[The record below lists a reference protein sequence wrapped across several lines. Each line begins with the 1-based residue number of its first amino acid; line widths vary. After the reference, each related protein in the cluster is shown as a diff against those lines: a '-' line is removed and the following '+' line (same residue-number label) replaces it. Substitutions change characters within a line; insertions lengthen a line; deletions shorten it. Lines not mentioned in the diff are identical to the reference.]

1 MTFGLNIDTSGRG
14 TNTLYVYAPGQTENN
29 PEDKITKSYT
39 VEAKNYNG
47 ETTLISS
54 GEKID
59 KIYMYYKFPVLSA
72 DKSSITGYVYK
83 KTVLYSTKGIPKGT
97 DDYTVTDILE
107 AVAGTLPDP
116 DINYVTITKT
126 TTEKT
131 PNERYTKLLRNIVAL
146 KTDNSYNT
154 ALLNGGKWTIYTV
167 DEEKNE
173 EVSTKSEATIA
184 TGCTEYKKLSIENSF
199 DITDA
204 TFTLG
209 DWGTG
214 YTING
219 KGNVITYPDGAEGK
233 LIETND
239 GAINNLGVINGKIAE
254 INNNSIK
261 IAFETTDGTNYDL
274 YDASGTHTEA
284 PMSGELAYN
293 RARPYF
299 GVTIDENGNFG
310 TLDKKTAANTVY
322 KAEWTDAESK
332 EKTTFYTNA
341 TATDLSYNPA
351 KGKNNT
357 FAYVLDNDLNVTA
370 AFTAENVVVKGIC
383 KNAVFTDKVTNSSY
397 VYIPTKFT
405 AENLSYTRDFKASSD
420 LATVCLPFRV
430 SKETLAA
437 AGVTQVMQFDY
448 VDAATNTYW
457 FRYQTDGILKANE
470 PYVLKCNGENFK
482 GGQIFSNLSN
492 IEVAATGDI
501 DRYAVAPSNPGKDA
515 EFRGV
520 LVATNATEL
529 ANGGKLYGFAEG
541 KFRSLTIS
549 DKTTFAPFRTYVRA
563 SRESNVPA
571 VTFNIG
577 ELDEDGNIV
586 SDGGETGV
594 NTAVKEA
601 DTFSVKGINGAL
613 VITSDKAQR
622 VNVYTIGGSLVKTT
636 NVEAGTVTVPV
647 AAGVYVVNGKKVF
660 VK

>member
-1 MTFGLNIDTSGRG
+1 M
-14 TNTLYVYAPGQTENN
+14 
-29 PEDKITKSYT
+29 
-39 VEAKNYNG
+39 
-47 ETTLISS
+47 
-54 GEKID
+54 
-59 KIYMYYKFPVLSA
+59 
-72 DKSSITGYVYK
+72 
-83 KTVLYSTKGIPKGT
+83 
-97 DDYTVTDILE
+97 
-107 AVAGTLPDP
+107 
-116 DINYVTITKT
+116 
-126 TTEKT
+126 
-131 PNERYTKLLRNIVAL
+131 
-146 KTDNSYNT
+146 
-154 ALLNGGKWTIYTV
+154 
-167 DEEKNE
+167 
-173 EVSTKSEATIA
+173 
-184 TGCTEYKKLSIENSF
+184 
-199 DITDA
+199 
-204 TFTLG
+204 G

-219 KGNVITYPDGAEGK
+219 KGNVITYPNNAEGK
-233 LIETND
+233 LIAIND

-254 INNNSIK
+254 VNNNSIK
-261 IAFETTDGTNYDL
+261 IAFETTDRTNYDL
-274 YDASGTHTEA
+274 YDASGVHTEA
-284 PMSGELAYN
+284 PMDSALAN

-299 GVTIDENGNFG
+299 GVSIDANGNFG

-332 EKTTFYTNA
+332 ERTAFYTNA
-341 TATDLSYNPA
+341 IYGEETEATGLSYNPA
-351 KGKNNT
+351 KDMANT
-357 FAYVLDNDLNVTA
+357 FTYVLSNDLTITDK
-370 AFTAENVVVKGIC
+370 FTEKNVVVKGIC
-383 KNAVFTDKVTNSSY
+383 KNAEFTDNVTKGSF

-405 AENLSYTRDFKASSD
+405 AEKLSYNRSFKVSSD

-430 SKETLAA
+430 SKETLEA
-437 AGVTQVMQFDY
+437 AGVTKVMQFDY

-457 FRYQTDGILKANE
+457 FRYQDDGILKANE
-470 PYVLKCNGENFK
+470 PYVLKCNGENFE
-482 GGQIFSNLSN
+482 GGEIFANLSQ
-492 IEVAATGDI
+492 IEVAATGNI
-501 DRYAVAPSNPGKDA
+501 DRYAVTPSNPGKDA

-520 LVATNATEL
+520 FVATNATEL

-541 KFRSLTIS
+541 KFRPLTIS

>member
-1 MTFGLNIDTSGRG
+1 MKASGTEISNGKNI
-14 TNTLYVYAPGQTENN
+14 NYLYIYYA
-29 PEDKITKSYT
+29 
-39 VEAKNYNG
+39 
-47 ETTLISS
+47 
-54 GEKID
+54 
-59 KIYMYYKFPVLSA
+59 FPVLNA
-72 DKSSITGYVYK
+72 DKSAIKEYTYK
-83 KTVLYSTKGIPKGT
+83 KVR
-97 DDYTVTDILE
+97 YTLPTAANTNKILFE
-107 AVAGTLPDP
+107 ALNEGMSKLPDP
-116 DINYVTITKT
+116 DENYVTVTKT
-126 TTEKT
+126 TTTTETT
-131 PNERYTKLLRNIVAL
+131 PNEKYTKLLRNIVTL
-146 KTDNSYNT
+146 KTNNSYNE
-154 ALLNGGKWTIYTV
+154 ALLIGGKWKIYSF
-167 DEEKNE
+167 DEKTNE
-173 EVSTKSEATIA
+173 ENDPVYSEKSIA
-184 TGCTEYKKLSIENSF
+184 TGCTAYKKLSIENSF

-233 LIETND
+233 LIEIND
-239 GAINNLGVINGKIAE
+239 GAINNLGVINGRIAE
-254 INNNSIK
+254 VNNNSIK
-261 IAFETTDGTNYDL
+261 IAFETTDRTNYDL
-274 YDASGTHTEA
+274 YDASGVHTEA
-284 PMSGELAYN
+284 PMDSALAN

-299 GVTIDENGNFG
+299 GVSIDANGNFG

-332 EKTTFYTNA
+332 ERTAFYTNA
-341 TATDLSYNPA
+341 IYGKETEATGLSYNPA
-351 KGKNNT
+351 KDMANT
-357 FAYVLDNDLNVTA
+357 FTYVLSNDLTITDK
-370 AFTAENVVVKGIC
+370 FTEKNVVVKGIC
-383 KNAVFTDKVTNSSY
+383 KNAEFTDNVTKGSF

-405 AENLSYTRDFKASSD
+405 AEKLSYNRSFKASSD

-430 SKETLAA
+430 SKETLKA

-457 FRYQTDGILKANE
+457 FRYQDDGILKANE

-482 GGQIFSNLSN
+482 GGEIFANLSQ
-492 IEVAATGDI
+492 IEVAATGNI
-501 DRYAVAPSNPGKDA
+501 DRYAVTPSNPGKDA

-520 LVATNATEL
+520 FVATNATEL

-541 KFRSLTIS
+541 KFRLLTIS